1 VDEAL
6 KKNLVDIINSPSYRV
21 AHEDV
26 EFLNLSELRPVR
38 MQLEL
43 LKPEMTL
50 IREGVGTTVVLFG
63 GTQVVEKEEAETR
76 LQKAK
81 DAAAKNPNDE
91 TLKREVLRSES
102 RFKKVK
108 YYNDARKFAQLVSS
122 TCQVDGRCDYVIITG
137 GGPGIM
143 EAGNR
148 GAYEVGAKSIG
159 LNITLP
165 DEQAPNPYI
174 TPELCFQFDYFALR
188 KMHFLM
194 RAKALVTFPG
204 GFGTLDELFN
214 ALTLRQTQ
222 RMQAIPIILYGS
234 EYWKNV
240 INFQFLADE
249 GVVRDEHLDLIDYA
263 DTPEEAWEMI
273 QDFHKAEKR

>member
-1 VDEAL
+1 MDERLTNNL
-6 KKNLVDIINSPSYRV
+6 KDILNSPSYRV
-21 AHEDV
+21 AHEDID
-26 EFLNLSELRPVR
+26 FLNQTELRPVR

-50 IREGVGTTVVLFG
+50 IEEGVGSTVVIFG
-63 GTQVVEKEEAETR
+63 GTQVVDKEDAEDRLDQAKEAV
-76 LQKAK
+76 KK
-81 DAAAKNPNDE
+81 KPNDA
-91 TLKREVLRSES
+91 TAQREVVRAES
-102 RFKKVK
+102 RVKK
-108 YYNDARKFAQLVSS
+108 ARFYEECREFAKMVSS
-122 TCQVDGRCDYVIITG
+122 TCQVDGKCDYVVITG

-148 GAYEVGAKSIG
+148 GAWEVGAKSIG

-194 RAKALVTFPG
+194 RAAALVTFPG

-214 ALTLRQTQ
+214 ALTLRQTE
-222 RMQAIPIILYGS
+222 RMQDIPIILYGE
-234 EYWKNV
+234 EYWKGI
-240 INFQFLADE
+240 INFQQLADE
-249 GVVRDEHLDLIDYA
+249 AVIRDSHLDLIDYA
-263 DTPEEAWEMI
+263 DTPKQAWDII
-273 QDFHKAEKR
+273 QKFHKEK

>member
-1 VDEAL
+1 MDEAL

-21 AHEDV
+21 AHEDT

-50 IREGVGTTVVLFG
+50 IKEGVGSTVVLFG
-63 GTQVVEKEEAETR
+63 GTQVVEKEEAESR
-76 LQKAK
+76 LEKAK
-81 DAAAKNPNDE
+81 AAAKKNPDDKA
-91 TLKREVLRSES
+91 LQREVVRSES
-102 RFKKVK
+102 RLAKVRF
-108 YYNDARKFAQLVSS
+108 YDECREFASLVSS
-122 TCQVDGRCDYVIITG
+122 TCQVDGRCDYVVITG

-148 GAYEVGAKSIG
+148 GAWDVGAKSIG

-194 RAKALVTFPG
+194 RAAALVTFPG

-214 ALTLRQTQ
+214 ALTLRQTE
-222 RMQAIPIILYGS
+222 RMQDIPIILYGK
-234 EYWKNV
+234 EYWDGI
-240 INFQFLADE
+240 INFQQLADE
-249 GVVRDEHLDLIDYA
+249 GVIRDSHLDLIDYA
-263 DTPEEAWEMI
+263 DTPQEAWKII
-273 QDFHKAEKR
+273 QDFHNEKK

>member
-1 VDEAL
+1 MDEAL
-6 KKNLVDIINSPSYRV
+6 KKNLVDLINSPSYRV
-21 AHEDV
+21 AHEDI
-26 EFLNLSELRPVR
+26 EFLNLPELRPVR

-50 IREGVGTTVVLFG
+50 VKEGVGSTVVIFG
-63 GTQVVEKEEAETR
+63 GTQVVEKEEAESR
-76 LQKAK
+76 LEKAK
-81 DAAAKNPNDE
+81 AALAKKPKDE
-91 TLKREVLRSES
+91 KLQREVERAES
-102 RFKKVK
+102 RIQKVK
-108 YYNDARKFAQLVSS
+108 FYEDARAFSELVSS
-122 TCQVDGRCDYVIITG
+122 TCQVGGKCDYVVITG

-148 GAYEVGAKSIG
+148 GAWEVGAKSIG

-194 RAKALVTFPG
+194 RAAALVTFPG

-214 ALTLRQTQ
+214 ALTLRQTK
-222 RMQAIPIILYGS
+222 RMQDIPIILYGS

-240 INFQFLADE
+240 IDFQFLADE
-249 GVVRDEHLDLIDYA
+249 AVIRDEHLDLIDYA
-263 DTPEEAWEMI
+263 DTPEEAWSI
-273 QDFHKAEKR
+273 ISKFHEES

>member
-1 VDEAL
+1 MDANL
-6 KKNLVDIINSPSYRV
+6 KKNLENILISPSYRV
-21 AHEDV
+21 AHEDIA
-26 EFLNLSELRPVR
+26 FLNKGELRPVR

-50 IREGVGTTVVLFG
+50 VEEGVGSTVVVFG
-63 GTQVVEKEEAETR
+63 GTQIVDAEEAATR
-76 LQKAK
+76 LKKAK
-81 DAAAKNPNDE
+81 ALAEKNPNDKAA
-91 TLKREVLRSES
+91 KRAIERAES
-102 RFKKVK
+102 FVAKVRF
-108 YYNDARKFAQLVSS
+108 YEEAREFARIVSS
-122 TCQVDGRCDYVIITG
+122 SCQVDGKCDYVIVTG

-143 EAGNR
+143 EAANR
-148 GAYEVGAKSIG
+148 GAYEAGAKSIG

-222 RMQAIPIILYGS
+222 RMQEIPIILYGS
-234 EYWKNV
+234 EYWKS
-240 INFQFLADE
+240 ILNFDYLADQ
-249 GVVRDEHLDLIDYA
+249 GVIRDEHLDLIDYA
-263 DTPEEAWEMI
+263 DTPEETWNI
-273 QDFHKAEKR
+273 IKKFHQVK

>member
-1 VDEAL
+1 MDEAL
-6 KKNLVDIINSPSYRV
+6 KKNLVDLLNSPSYRV
-21 AHEDV
+21 AHEDI
-26 EFLNLSELRPVR
+26 EFLNLPELRPVR

-50 IREGVGTTVVLFG
+50 IKEGVGSTVVIFG
-63 GTQVVEKEEAETR
+63 GTQVVGEEEAEER
-76 LQKAK
+76 LEKARAALKKSPK
-81 DAAAKNPNDE
+81 DEKLQRAVVRAENFME
-91 TLKREVLRSES
+91 
-102 RFKKVK
+102 KVK
-108 YYNDARKFAQLVSS
+108 FYDDAREFARLVSS
-122 TCQVDGRCDYVIITG
+122 TCQVDGKCDYVITTG

-148 GAYEVGAKSIG
+148 GAWDVGAKSIG

-194 RAKALVTFPG
+194 RAAALVTFPG

-214 ALTLRQTQ
+214 ALTLRQTN
-222 RMQAIPIILYGS
+222 RMQDIPIVLYGS
-234 EYWKNV
+234 KYWKNV

-249 GVVRDEHLDLIDYA
+249 GVIRDEHLDLIDYA
-263 DTPEEAWEMI
+263 DTPEEAWKII
-273 QDFHKAEKR
+273 QDFHK

>member
-1 VDEAL
+1 MDKAL
-6 KKNLVDIINSPSYRV
+6 QENLQNLINSPSYRV
-21 AHEDV
+21 AHEDT
-26 EFLNLSELRPVR
+26 EFLNLPELRPVR

-50 IREGVGTTVVLFG
+50 VQEGVGSTVVLFG
-63 GTQVVEKEEAETR
+63 GTQVLEKEDADSRLAEA
-76 LQKAK
+76 QKNL
-81 DAAAKNPNDE
+81 AARPND
-91 TLKREVLRSES
+91 KACQREVLRAE
-102 RFKKVK
+102 RRVAKIKF
-108 YYNDARKFAQLVSS
+108 YDDAREFSRLVSS
-122 TCQVDGRCDYVIITG
+122 TCQTQGRCDYVVVTG

-148 GAYEVGAKSIG
+148 GAYEAGAKSIG

-222 RMQAIPIILYGS
+222 RMQDIPIILYGT
-234 EYWKNV
+234 EYWNN
-240 INFQFLADE
+240 ILNFQYLADE
-249 GVVRDEHLDLIDYA
+249 GVIRDEHLDLIDYA
-263 DTPEEAWEMI
+263 DTPEEAWKII
-273 QDFHKAEKR
+273 QDFHKE

>member
-1 VDEAL
+1 MDKAL
-6 KKNLVDIINSPSYRV
+6 KNNLEKILASPSYRV
-21 AHEDV
+21 AHEDT
-26 EFLNLSELRPVR
+26 EFLNKPPMRPVR

-43 LKPEMTL
+43 QKPELTL
-50 IREGVGTTVVLFG
+50 IHEGVGTTIVVFG
-63 GTQVVEKEEAETR
+63 GTKVLEAHDAKAMVEEAAA
-76 LQKAK
+76 QAK
-81 DAAAKNPNDE
+81 QHPDDAKYQRALSRAQRCAAKSKFYDQA
-91 TLKREVLRSES
+91 REFGR
-102 RFKKVK
+102 
-108 YYNDARKFAQLVSS
+108 LVSS

-143 EAGNR
+143 EAANR
-148 GAYEVGAKSIG
+148 GAYEIGAKSIG

-214 ALTLRQTQ
+214 ALTLRQTR
-222 RMQAIPIILYGS
+222 RMQAIPIILYGR
-234 EYWKNV
+234 EYWSRV
-240 INFQFLADE
+240 IDFQFLADE
-249 GVVRDEHLDLIDYA
+249 GVIADHHLDLIDYA
-263 DTPEEAWEMI
+263 DTPEEAWNLI
-273 QDFHKAEKR
+273 VNFHG

>member
-1 VDEAL
+1 MDDAL
-6 KKNLVDIINSPSYRV
+6 KKNLDDLIKSPSYRV
-21 AHEDV
+21 AHEDI
-26 EFLNLSELRPVR
+26 EFLNLPELRPVR

-50 IREGVGTTVVLFG
+50 VDEGVGSTVVVFG
-63 GTQVVEKEEAETR
+63 GTQVVEKQEAEAR
-76 LQKAK
+76 LEKAE
-81 DAAAKNPNDE
+81 AAAKKAPNDKKAQRDVVRAKSNIAKAKFFDE
-91 TLKREVLRSES
+91 ARE
-102 RFKKVK
+102 F
-108 YYNDARKFAQLVSS
+108 ARLVSS
-122 TCQVDGRCDYVIITG
+122 TCQVDGKCDYVIITG

-143 EAGNR
+143 EAANR
-148 GAYEVGAKSIG
+148 GAYEVSAKSIG

-214 ALTLRQTQ
+214 ALTLRQTE
-222 RMQAIPIILYGS
+222 RMQDIPIILFGRD
-234 EYWKNV
+234 YWKNV
-240 INFQFLADE
+240 IDFQYLADE
-249 GVVRDEHLDLIDYA
+249 AVIRDSHLDLIDYA
-263 DTPEEAWEMI
+263 DTAAEAWKII
-273 QDFHKAEKR
+273 QDFHQKS

>member
-1 VDEAL
+1 MDDAL
-6 KKNLVDIINSPSYRV
+6 EKNLQDIIESPSYRV
-21 AHEDV
+21 AHEDT

-50 IREGVGTTVVLFG
+50 IREGVGSTVVIFG
-63 GTQVVEKEEAETR
+63 GTQVIEKEDAVAR
-76 LQKAK
+76 LEKAK
-81 DAAAKNPNDE
+81 DAAKKSPNDK
-91 TLKREVLRSES
+91 TLQRAVVRAES
-102 RFKKVK
+102 RLAKVRF
-108 YYNDARKFAQLVSS
+108 YDECREFASLVSS
-122 TCQVDGRCDYVIITG
+122 TCQVDGKCDYVVSTG

-148 GAYEVGAKSIG
+148 GAWEVGAKSIG

-194 RAKALVTFPG
+194 RAAALVTFPG

-214 ALTLRQTQ
+214 ALTLRQTG
-222 RMQAIPIILYGS
+222 RMQDIPIILYGR
-234 EYWKNV
+234 EYWDGI
-240 INFQFLADE
+240 INFQQLADE
-249 GVVRDEHLDLIDYA
+249 AVIRDSHLDLIDYA
-263 DTPEEAWEMI
+263 DSPKEAWEI
-273 QDFHKAEKR
+273 IRKFHEDKK